1 MFSGRGPRDPRPDLL
16 KPHLVAVGGDYAKHT
31 RSDARTAVSPGLP
44 LHEDELDVVLHDGVR
59 LIRLPKETTTIALR
73 LIYGVRNL
81 VPDNGSE
88 VAEPDPPAMLL
99 N

>member
-1 MFSGRGPRDPRPDLL
+1 MFFSRCSCYPRPDLL
-16 KPHLVAVGGDYAKHT
+16 KPHLVAVGGNHAEHT
-31 RSDARTAVSPGLP
+31 RRDARAAVSAGLP
-44 LHEDELDVVLHDGVR
+44 LHQDELDVVLYNSVR
-59 LIRLPKETTTIALR
+59 LIGLPKETTAIALR